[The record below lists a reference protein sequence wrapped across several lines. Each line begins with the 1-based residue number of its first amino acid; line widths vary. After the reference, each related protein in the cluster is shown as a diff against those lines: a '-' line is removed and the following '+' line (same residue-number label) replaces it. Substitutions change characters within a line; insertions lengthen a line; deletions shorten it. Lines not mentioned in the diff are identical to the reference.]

1 MRERENSHFMST
13 MIRID
18 HVSKQYRL
26 GQFGETSLRDVL
38 QRANARLHR
47 REDPTKR
54 IGADRISNEPF
65 MALDDISFDVKQ
77 GERVGIIGR
86 NGAGKSTLLKLI
98 SRITAPTSGIIGLN
112 GRVASMREVGTGF
125 HTELTGRENI
135 YMNGAILGMKK
146 REIDRKLDSIIDFSE
161 CEQFIDTPVKR
172 YSSGMYVKLAFSVA
186 AHLDA
191 EIMIMDEVLA
201 VGDMAFQKKCLDKMQ
216 TVSQTEGRTILYVSH
231 QMDTIRRLCDRC
243 VVLDHGKLTYQ
254 GEVQDA
260 ISRYMNINTAQFE
273 KEVDLAGL
281 PSQKGCTQRIRLI
294 HASVLNAEG
303 VYSSTDRLHLKVTVE
318 SDDTYEDVRFMF
330 ILFYA
335 DGSRLGK
342 TESQNFTVYKGLNE
356 TEIRIPCAG
365 MADGMYFYE
374 MSVYRKNDD
383 GLCEKC
389 DSVPNVFPVTIYNT
403 EAFGLN
409 TEKWKSA
416 AWGHFML
423 RPVEISGTEPVT
435 ERHSL

>member
-1 MRERENSHFMST
+1 

-38 QRANARLHR
+38 QRAHARLHR
-47 REDPTKR
+47 QEDPTRR
-54 IGADRISNEPF
+54 IGAAERLSNKPF
-65 MALDDISFDVKQ
+65 MALDDVSFDVQQ

-98 SRITAPTSGIIGLN
+98 SRITAPTSGTIGLN
-112 GRVASMREVGTGF
+112 GRVASMLEVGTGF

-201 VGDMAFQKKCLDKMQ
+201 VGDMAFQKKCLDKMH

-243 VVLDHGKLTYQ
+243 ILLDHGKLDFQ

-260 ISRYMNINTAQFE
+260 ISRYMNINTAHFE
-273 KEVDLAGL
+273 KEVDLTAL
-281 PSQKGCTQRIRLI
+281 PHTGGCTKSISLL
-294 HASVLNAEG
+294 HATVLNG
-303 VYSSTDRLHLKVTVE
+303 DNVFTSSDMLHLCVNILSE
-318 SDDTYEDVRFMF
+318 DDYDDVRFMF

-342 TESQNFTVYKGLNE
+342 TESDSFHVQKGHSEAELQV
-356 TEIRIPCAG
+356 PCEG
-365 MADGMYFYE
+365 LADGMYYYE
-374 MSVYRKNDD
+374 MSILRKNSQ
-383 GLCEKC
+383 GLREKC
-389 DSVPNVFPVTIYNT
+389 DCVPNVFPVTIFNT
-403 EAFGLN
+403 EVFGLN
-409 TEKWKSA
+409 TEKWTSA

-423 RPVEISGTEPVT
+423 KPARVCGAGSPAERDPV
-435 ERHSL
+435 